1 MDDAD
6 WTESPA
12 NPGAALPPVEPGR
25 KRIFAAR
32 CEAQLPRRS
41 ARRSSRSS
49 SQVTPPGCEP
59 FTLDRSGGDDP
70 EGCLMPLVRIIEEGP
85 AGEDVYGEY
94 VVAVHEM

>member
-1 MDDAD
+1 M
-6 WTESPA
+6 
-12 NPGAALPPVEPGR
+12 EPGR

-32 CEAQLPRRS
+32 CEVQRPRPAA
-41 ARRSSRSS
+41 ARVEARF
-49 SQVTPPGCEP
+49 QVTPPHCEP